1 MTAPDH
7 MSKTFKNCLHE
18 TGHPHMGASGKPGRL
33 SQRTG
38 RPSFRSTLNL
48 VNEHALCPLVQIA
61 GAFGGVVHLLLGHV
75 LANFNIALFAS
86 ASASRRV
93 A

>member
-1 MTAPDH
+1 LCTI
-7 MSKTFKNCLHE
+7 SSLTWREVVLTFADAE
-18 TGHPHMGASGKPGRL
+18 
-33 SQRTG
+33 
-38 RPSFRSTLNL
+38 
-48 VNEHALCPLVQIA
+48 EI
-61 GAFGGVVHLLLGHV
+61 VHLLLGHV